1 MRISLVSLVLFE
13 VGFTTMTS
21 PTPLDTAIAGFV
33 PISMSGPREPFFFQL
48 LMAADFVLSSIETA
62 RTRIASPMTAR
73 TKSAPPIAAPT
84 IVPVPVLLGAETV
97 PGAARPARGLGLG
110 ESVGPG
116 VSVGDT
122 EGDAP
127 MRSDGVGVGV
137 SVGVTDEV
145 TEMVG
150 DGV

>member
-1 MRISLVSLVLFE
+1 MRMSLDSLVLFE
-13 VGFTTMTS
+13 AGFTTTTS
-21 PTPLDTAIAGFV
+21 PKPGCAIVGFV

-73 TKSAPPIAAPT
+73 TKSAPPTAAPT

-97 PGAARPARGLGLG
+97 TGAARPARGLGLG

-116 VSVGDT
+116 VSVGVT